1 MLSDESIDLAQH
13 LLKKKFPIFGG
24 LHDIALSEHY
34 DLNMVKKDKHFIK
47 ILYNGS
53 AHCIFVFDSDKYR
66 SEINTCYTL
75 DTLSRGKITK
85 NAE

>member
-1 MLSDESIDLAQH
+1 
-13 LLKKKFPIFGG
+13 
-24 LHDIALSEHY
+24 
-34 DLNMVKKDKHFIK
+34 MVKKDKHFIK

-66 SEINTCYTL
+66 SEINTCYIL